1 MVEINKQT
9 DFLKGSV
16 LLIDKPFEWSSFD
29 VVNKVKILLQKKFR
43 YKWLKVGHA
52 GTLDPLATGLMI
64 LCTGNATKDITRYLA
79 LDKEYVAT
87 ICLGKSTP
95 SFDLETQPDQT
106 YPIDHVTREMI
117 LKTLPKFKGKI
128 NQVPPVFSAKRIKG
142 KRAYDY
148 ARKGK
153 EIDLKANTVFIKEI
167 ELIEYNKPI
176 IVIRIKCGKGT
187 YIRALAR
194 DIGKALN
201 SGAHL
206 IALKRMS
213 IGDFKISDAMT
224 MKKFEEKIKFM

>member
-29 VVNKVKILLQKKFR
+29 VVNKVKILLQNKFL

-52 GTLDPLATGLMI
+52 GTLDPLATGLLI
-64 LCTGNATKDITRYLA
+64 LCTGNATKDITRYLV
-79 LDKEYVAT
+79 LDKEYIAT

-95 SFDLETQPDQT
+95 SFDLETQPDQI
-106 YPIDHVTREMI
+106 YPIDHITLEMI
-117 LKTLPKFKGKI
+117 LKTLPGFKGKI
-128 NQVPPVFSAKRIKG
+128 DQVPPVFSAKRLKG
-142 KRAYDY
+142 KRAYDF

-153 EIDLKANTVFIKEI
+153 EIELKPNTVFIKEI

-176 IVIRIKCGKGT
+176 VVLRIKCGKGT

-194 DIGKALN
+194 DLGKALK
-201 SGAHL
+201 SGAHI
-206 IALKRMS
+206 IALKRIS
-213 IGDFKISDAMT
+213 IGDFKISDALT
-224 MKKFEEKIKFM
+224 MKKFEEKIKLM

>member
-16 LLIDKPFEWSSFD
+16 LLIDKPLEWSSFD
-29 VVNKVKILLQKKFR
+29 VVNKVKILLQNKFR

-64 LCTGNATKDITRYLA
+64 LCTGNATKDITKYLI
-79 LDKEYVAT
+79 LEKEYIAT

-95 SFDLETQPDQT
+95 SFDLETQPDKT
-106 YPIDHVTREMI
+106 YPIDHITREMI
-117 LKTLPKFKGKI
+117 LKTLPRFKGKI
-128 NQVPPVFSAKRIKG
+128 NQVPPVYSAKRLKG
-142 KRAYDY
+142 KRAYDF

-153 EIDLKANTVFIKEI
+153 EIELEPNTVLIKEI
-167 ELIEYNKPI
+167 ELIEYNKP
-176 IVIRIKCGKGT
+176 VVVLRIKCGKGT
-187 YIRALAR
+187 YIRAFAR
-194 DIGKALN
+194 DFGKALD

-206 IALKRMS
+206 IALKRIS
-213 IGDFKISDAMT
+213 IGDYKISEALT